1 MKKKIIAFIL
11 PFLGLLF
18 LSQAA
23 YSQIIDD
30 TTKLYYSPK
39 TTLQLYAQDVLRG
52 RYLEQP
58 IDTSL
63 SNLQNER
70 FWYNDTSFYQ
80 HLGNTGTAAQPLFYY
95 PPQKIGV
102 RLGKNAFD
110 RYAYDPYEINYFNT
124 RSPYTHLFYVQGA
137 RGEQVFEGLH
147 TRNITPRWNAGAA
160 YQIITANQQIGPA
173 AGDRRARSFLD
184 NQAIKVFSHYRS
196 ENENYNLFFNF
207 TFMRVEQVETGGII
221 PDTTFQDD
229 VAAPSIL
236 SRFEEAPVQLTT
248 ALNQETRN
256 NFHLMQIY
264 RLAKENLKVYHVLD
278 WRRQQ
283 NRFED
288 TTLTNYR
295 TTIDSYLEAS
305 NGSLNN
311 VFAIYPDYKL
321 SRLRTI
327 DITNYKELQNT
338 FGLTG
343 NYKLSSYN
351 AYAKLRNATMVYNAQ
366 QSTPTD
372 SSPTYVSVDKSDA
385 YNQVL
390 IGGDIRLMYKNL
402 AELTGEAEYQLGSDY
417 RVKGRA
423 RIGGAFATL
432 ERTLFSPSRVE
443 DYMLSNHFLWENDFE
458 TSVTDRIGVG
468 YAGAFGTR
476 QFVKLNAHYTNIKRH
491 IFFNE
496 SAEPQQLSGNQRLWG
511 ADLLHHIR
519 FGPVHFKNLVA
530 YTNTDE
536 ADKVRIPDFLLE
548 STIYIEGFLFKQ
560 ALFSQVG
567 VQTTYMSSYYA
578 DAYMPVTQQFYVQDH
593 FQVQGYPVVDV
604 FLNADI
610 KTVNLF
616 VKMSHVN
623 DQLLEPVYFV
633 TPYYPGMRRS
643 FTFGL
648 KWMFFD

>member
-70 FWYNDTSFYQ
+70 YWYNDTAFYQ

-102 RLGKNAFD
+102 RLGKNVFD
-110 RYAYDPYEINYFNT
+110 RYAYDPYKINYFNT

-173 AGDRRARSFLD
+173 AGDRRSRSFLD

-207 TFMRVEQVETGGII
+207 TYMGVEQVETGGII
-221 PDTTFQDD
+221 PDTTVQDD
-229 VAAPSIL
+229 VTAPSIL

-248 ALNQETRN
+248 ALNEETRN

-295 TTIDSYLEAS
+295 TTIQSYLDAS
-305 NGSLNN
+305 NGSLND
-311 VFAIYPDYKL
+311 VFTIYPDYKL
-321 SRLRTI
+321 SRRRTI

-338 FGLTG
+338 FGVTG

-351 AYAKLRNATMVYNAQ
+351 AYAKLRNATMAYSAQ
-366 QSTPTD
+366 SPLPTD
-372 SSPTYVSVDKSDA
+372 STRFVPVDRSDA

-443 DYMLSNHFLWENDFE
+443 DYMLSNHFQWDNDFE

-476 QFVKLNAHYTNIKRH
+476 QYVKLNAHYTNIKRH
-491 IFFNE
+491 IFFNQN
-496 SAEPQQLSGNQRLWG
+496 AEPQQLSGNQRLWG
-511 ADLLHHIR
+511 ADLSHHIR
-519 FGPVHFKNLVA
+519 FGPVYFKNLVA

-548 STIYIEGFLFKQ
+548 STVYIEGFLFKQ
-560 ALFSQVG
+560 ALFSQLG

>member
-1 MKKKIIAFIL
+1 MLFIN
-11 PFLGLLF
+11 
-18 LSQAA
+18 QVA

-30 TTKLYYSPK
+30 TTRLYYSPK

-52 RYLEQP
+52 RYVEQP
-58 IDTSL
+58 VDTL
-63 SNLQNER
+63 LHNIQNER
-70 FWYNDTSFYQ
+70 YWYNDTSFYQ
-80 HLGNTGTAAQPLFYY
+80 HLGNTGTAAQRLFYY
-95 PPQKIGV
+95 PPQQIGV
-102 RLGKNAFD
+102 RLGKNVFD
-110 RYAYDPYEINYFNT
+110 RYAYDPYKINYFNT
-124 RSPYTHLFYVQGA
+124 RSPYTHLYYVQGA

-184 NQAIKVFSHYRS
+184 NQAIKVFTHYRS

-207 TFMRVEQVETGGII
+207 TYMQVEQVETGGIL
-221 PDTTFQDD
+221 PDTVVQPG
-229 VAAPSIL
+229 ARRPAIL

-248 ALNQETRN
+248 ALNEEIRN

-264 RLAKENLKVYHVLD
+264 RLAKENLKVYHVAD
-278 WRRQQ
+278 WRTQQ
-283 NRFED
+283 NRYED
-288 TTLTNYR
+288 INLGNYR
-295 TTIDSYLEAS
+295 TGLS
-305 NGSLNN
+305 NYVDATNGKLNS
-311 VFAIYPDYKL
+311 VFTVYPNYYY
-321 SRLRTI
+321 SRTRTN

-338 FGLTG
+338 FGVTG

-351 AYAKLRNATMVYNAQ
+351 AYAKLRNATMAYSVEA
-366 QSTPTD
+366 PLATD
-372 SSPTYVSVDKSDA
+372 TTSFGIVDHRDA
-385 YNQVL
+385 FNQVL
-390 IGGDIRLMYKNL
+390 VGGDIRLMYKNL

-417 RVKGRA
+417 RVLGRA

-432 ERTLFSPSRVE
+432 ERTLFSPSRVQ
-443 DYMLSNHFLWENDFE
+443 DYMLSNHFRWDNDFE
-458 TSVTDRIGVG
+458 TSVTDRIGLG

-491 IFFNE
+491 IFFNQE
-496 SAEPQQLSGNQRLWG
+496 AEPQQLSGNQRFWG
-511 ADLLHHIR
+511 ADLSHHIR
-519 FGPVHFKNLVA
+519 FGPVYFKNLVA

-548 STIYIEGFLFKQ
+548 STVYIEGFLFKQ
-560 ALFSQVG
+560 ALFSQLG
-567 VQTTYMSSYYA
+567 IQTTYMSRYYA
-578 DAYMPVTQQFYVQDH
+578 DAYMPVTQQFYVQNH
-593 FQVQGYPVVDV
+593 FQVQGYPVIDV
-604 FLNADI
+604 FLNADV

-623 DQLLEPVYFV
+623 DQLLQPVYFV